1 MNHNNVPMTEILPFL
16 YLGNRSDA
24 NNVNGL
30 TKNGIGFILNL
41 TTSATEYPQESHIIS
56 RHINIL
62 DSVYQCLK
70 DTYQSAFD
78 FIGKFVCS
86 FSLSCSH
93 NQFVAIN

>member
-1 MNHNNVPMTEILPFL
+1 MNHNNVPMTEILPYL

-24 NNVNGL
+24 NNVSGL

-41 TTSATEYPQESHIIS
+41 TTSATEYPQEAKIIS

-78 FIGKFVCS
+78 FIGKFAFRLITVV
-86 FSLSCSH
+86 
-93 NQFVAIN
+93 NRRTQ